1 MSTSRHLLES
11 LEVSA
16 TSMFYLCHS
25 ALFELTVLAL
35 ENRSDRGFAYITILE
50 FRLAMSL
57 SF

>member
-16 TSMFYLCHS
+16 TSMLYLCHS
-25 ALFELTVLAL
+25 ALLELTVLPL
-35 ENRSDRGFAYITILE
+35 KNHSDRGFAYITILE
-50 FRLAMSL
+50 FRLATSL